1 MVKNRELQVVIVDI
15 LDKYEEVECMLKCV
29 IVDFVSMIGEV
40 KFMFEVNVK
49 KNVMV
54 EEFLDDFLKF

>member
-1 MVKNRELQVVIVDI
+1 MDI